1 MKIAGGRIVRIG
13 VIVMLCL
20 WQMVM
25 AGSARGNPTNGVV
38 ASGDATI
45 GSSDGTTL
53 TIRQNTPNVV
63 INWESFNIAPNEVTH
78 FIQPTALSL
87 ALNRIGGSAPSEIFG
102 TLRANGVVMLLNRN
116 GVIFQPGSQVD
127 VGGLVASSLHMT
139 DRDFLAGNYRLL
151 GAVTDG
157 LVRNLGN
164 IRAGSGGVYLIA
176 PNVENAGGGIITA
189 NDGSISLSAGTTAYL
204 SSRSD
209 GRGFL
214 VELQAPAGA
223 ALNLG
228 ALTADGGHISMSG
241 LSVNQQGVVQ
251 ANAIQSRGGKI
262 ELVAKQNPASP
273 GPTPARALLGASSR
287 TQADGGSIEVVG
299 QEVAHDGLLQANMV
313 GNRRGRIDV
322 RAMEGSQPGAGVAT
336 TGATS
341 RIQADGGDI
350 LVQGRTVTHQGTAQA
365 DSTGN
370 HTGHILF
377 WGKNALSFVG
387 TSYTRARGSQTGV
400 SNGGTIIG
408 MATDLSIGQLNVS
421 AGSIFDVSGGVQG
434 GHGGE
439 LLLGDRRGDAAGFG
453 AVPFLGGTAGGSYL
467 PGRFRLIPHDLALD
481 IGSTNL
487 GPLHDVTLVALNN
500 VTVTGSHRLENL
512 APGAPA
518 GRLRFL
524 AGNDLSFDNT
534 TIRVDPFGYDSPSP
548 PKDIVGVAG
557 NDIRFTNS
565 TLSTGHGG
573 SIEMTARSGSIRLI
587 DPTMRTLSS
596 VRVKGG
602 GDLVLTAQKD
612 IVASMRV
619 AQELTQNVLNGEDD
633 SNVQGLLVDGTRFT
647 DASGA
652 RTGTG
657 TLSITTKEGNFVGAT
672 VLADFRGP
680 GFMVRN
686 ADAVV
691 SVGGRI
697 GDTNLP
703 LDAGGLLPDG
713 LTVAALNRDRAGQQL
728 PPLEENAS
736 GYLDL
741 AMTDAKVSIH
751 AGGNLYLRRVS
762 DAGVA
767 WDLASPFAGT
777 ADWGR
782 FRTPGTQLE
791 GLPSGQPFFFGALL
805 NEGFQHNDVTLVSRH
820 GNLVLDTQRTPFFES
835 GGPNDMQV
843 FGQFLPARFDAQA
856 TEGTVQI
863 RSPLGFFNGPQARLN
878 FSAGG
883 NIDGLL
889 TYALGPPPAEFIRWV
904 YVPNLVEAGLSLRNY
919 VAIDTRKPVDPK
931 LQPFL
936 LTERPRGL
944 PDPETILQPPE
955 HLWELQPGFVP
966 SMRLSSQTPSSLG
979 GRLIGVPEEAGGVTA
994 STLGGL
1000 GSPDKASPPGTI
1012 RLTAGSNI
1020 HNLNMD
1026 FRDPT
1031 YLKDIRLQAG
1041 NDIRNVDL
1049 LATASNMGRDTRTV
1063 VESIPM
1069 LIDPTT
1075 GRVLRAPI
1083 LNGGPQDDVILIRDP
1098 NDGGRI
1104 RPWNGTESVDPAN
1117 VVNIRMVSVTKDVPV
1132 AKPAVTIEAGRDIK
1146 LGLVPESIPSAPGPS
1161 FGLRFFGNGTV
1172 SIKAGRDLDL
1182 GNGTGILMSPG
1193 LTPDRDPSLA
1203 GLLDIGV
1210 GRNLTM
1216 AQSRI
1221 VTDGGAGVSIHGND
1235 PAYIPGYDN
1244 SALHPVGVPESV
1256 RGRRNLLPIGGFIDV
1271 GETVSRRIGE
1281 ESTGIQV
1288 RLGGSV
1294 GVRANR
1300 ATVGFTDPPIV
1311 NFPLVRDPAAV
1322 HIQSTGDVN
1331 VRTSRI
1337 GTFSGGDIRI
1347 ISTAGSINAGSGGKG
1362 ERQLFQLDVPKL
1374 DANGRPILKSDGTI
1388 ETEPANFE
1396 VPGSGIF
1403 TYHPTDPQVLD
1414 FPKFDTPEITALKNE
1429 IFKQRVFNRNTASL
1443 EARAEAQIAK
1453 RTPEF
1458 DAIFEG
1464 FIIKN
1469 PGKLDPIT
1477 GERLPLS
1484 LGDVSLNAGADI
1496 VVPPAGIRGR
1506 RVDLVAGRTLDFQ
1519 GGEVQGKVTFKAA
1532 NLSGDVQVTGTFSG
1546 ATSGGA
1552 SVSIASS
1559 GGGGSV
1565 GGLSGVTGTVGA
1577 SAGASVASVSTA
1589 QKASEA
1595 AQEAVTEAS
1604 NQQAGQK
1611 NQQAAKTGPKE
1622 KDGKSMV
1629 AQALRG
1635 KRGVVIQVDVKP
1647 QTPSAN

>member
-1 MKIAGGRIVRIG
+1 MRIMGGHIVRIG
-13 VIVMLCL
+13 AIAVMCL
-20 WQMVM
+20 WQM
-25 AGSARGNPTNGVV
+25 AITGSARGNPTNGTV
-38 ASGDATI
+38 ASGEATI
-45 GSSDGTTL
+45 GSPDGSTL
-53 TIRQNTPNVV
+53 TIRQTTPKVI

-78 FIQPTALSL
+78 FIQPNALSL
-87 ALNRIGGSAPSEIFG
+87 ALNRIGGSTPSEIFG
-102 TLRANGVVMLLNRN
+102 TLRANGTVMLLNRN

-139 DRDFLAGNYRLL
+139 DRDFLAGNYRLV
-151 GAVTDG
+151 GAITDG

-176 PNVENAGGGIITA
+176 PNVENGAGALITA
-189 NDGSISLSAGTTAYL
+189 NDGAISLAAGTTAYL
-204 SSRSD
+204 SGRPD

-214 VELQAPAGA
+214 VELKAPAGA

-228 ALTADGGHISMSG
+228 ALTADGGHVSMSG

-251 ANAIQSRGGKI
+251 ANAIQNRGGKI
-262 ELVAKQNPASP
+262 ELVAKQNQAAP
-273 GPTPARALLGASSR
+273 GPTPARVLLGSSSR
-287 TQADGGSIEVVG
+287 TQADGGSIEVLG
-299 QEVAHDGLLQANMV
+299 QAVTHDGLLQANAV
-313 GNRRGRIDV
+313 GTQRGRIDV
-322 RAMEGSQPGAGVAT
+322 RATEGSLPGVGVAA

-341 RIQADGGDI
+341 RMQADGGDI
-350 LVQGRTVTHQGTAQA
+350 LVQGSTITHNGTAQA
-365 DSTGN
+365 DSIGN
-370 HTGHILF
+370 HSGHILF
-377 WGKNALSFVG
+377 WGKEALTFGG
-387 TSYTRARGSQTGV
+387 TSFARARGEPTGV

-408 MATDLSIGQLNVS
+408 MATDLSTGLVDVR
-421 AGSIFDVSGGVQG
+421 AGATFDVSGGLQG

-439 LLLGDRRGDAAGFG
+439 LLLGDRRGDAAGFS
-453 AVPFLGGTAGGSYL
+453 AVPFLGTAGSPFL
-467 PGRFRLIPHDLALD
+467 PGRFRLIPDNLSVD
-481 IGSTNL
+481 IGSQDL

-500 VTVTGSHRLENL
+500 MTVTGFRFLESL

-524 AGNDLSFDNT
+524 SGTDLSFERT
-534 TIRVDPFGYDSPSP
+534 TIRADPFTLDGPGSPR
-548 PKDIVGVAG
+548 DIVGIAG
-557 NDIRFTNS
+557 TDIRFS
-565 TLSTGHGG
+565 TTILSTGHGG
-573 SIEMTARSGSIRLI
+573 SIGMTARNGSIRLI
-587 DPTMRTLSS
+587 DPATRVLSS
-596 VRVKGG
+596 LRVKGG
-602 GDLVLTAQKD
+602 GDLVLTAQQD
-612 IVASMRV
+612 IVTSMRV
-619 AQELTQNVLNGEDD
+619 APELTQDVVNGADD

-647 DASGA
+647 NASGV

-657 TLSITTKEGNFVGAT
+657 TLSITTKEGNFIGAT

-686 ADAVV
+686 ADAVI
-691 SVGGRI
+691 SVAGRI

-713 LTVAALNRDRAGQQL
+713 LTLATLNQDRAAQQL
-728 PPLEENAS
+728 PLLEESAA
-736 GYLDL
+736 GYLNL

-751 AGGNLYLRRVS
+751 AGGNLYVRRLS

-767 WDLASPFAGT
+767 WDLADPLAGT

-791 GLPSGQPFFFGALL
+791 QFPSGQPFIVGALL
-805 NEGFQHNDVTLVSRH
+805 NEGFQRNDATLVSRH
-820 GNLVLDTQRTPFFES
+820 GNLILDTQRTPFFET
-835 GGPNDMQV
+835 GGSNDMQV
-843 FGQFLPARFDAQA
+843 FSQFLPARFDVQA

-863 RSPLGFFNGPQARLN
+863 RSPLSFFNGPLARLN

-883 NIDGLL
+883 NVEGLL
-889 TYALGPPPAEFIRWV
+889 TYAPGPPSLEFIRWV
-904 YVPNLVEAGLSLRNY
+904 YVPNRVEAGLSLRNY
-919 VAIDTRKPVDPK
+919 VAVDTRKPIDPAIR
-931 LQPFL
+931 PFL
-936 LTERPRGL
+936 LAERPSGL
-944 PDPETILQPPE
+944 PAPETSLEVPRN
-955 HLWELQPGFVP
+955 LFELQPGFVP
-966 SMRLSSQTPSSLG
+966 SMRITGQPPSSLV
-979 GRLIGVPEEAGGVTA
+979 GRSIGVFEEAGGVTA
-994 STLGGL
+994 STLDRA
-1000 GSPDKASPPGTI
+1000 GSPDNVSPPGTI
-1012 RLTAGSNI
+1012 RMTAGENVQ
-1020 HNLNMD
+1020 NLSLD

-1031 YLKDIRLQAG
+1031 YLKDTRIQAG
-1041 NDIRNVDL
+1041 SDIRNVDL
-1049 LATASNMGRDTRTV
+1049 IATASNLGRDTRTV

-1083 LNGGPQDDVILIRDP
+1083 LNGGPQDDVILIRDL

-1117 VVNIRMVSVTKDVPV
+1117 VVNIRVVPVTKEVPI
-1132 AKPAVTIEAGRDIK
+1132 ARPSVTIEAGRDIK
-1146 LGLVPESIPSAPGPS
+1146 LGLLPESTPSAPGPL
-1161 FGLRFFGNGTV
+1161 FGLRFVGNGTV

-1182 GNGTGILMSPG
+1182 GNGTGILMTPG
-1193 LTPDRDPSLA
+1193 LTPARDTSLA
-1203 GLLDIGV
+1203 GLVDIGV

-1235 PAYIPGYDN
+1235 PTYIPGYDN
-1244 SALHPVGVPESV
+1244 TALHPNGVPASV
-1256 RGRRNLLPIGGFIDV
+1256 RGRRNVAPTGGFIDV

-1288 RLGGSV
+1288 RVGGSV
-1294 GVRANR
+1294 GVRANQ
-1300 ATVGFTDPPIV
+1300 AAVGQTGIV
-1311 NFPLVRDPAAV
+1311 NFPLVPDRTAIR
-1322 HIQSTGDVN
+1322 IQATGDVN

-1337 GTFSGGDIRI
+1337 ATFSGGDIRI
-1347 ISTAGSINAGSGGKG
+1347 LSTAGSINAGSGGKG
-1362 ERQLFQLDVPKL
+1362 ERQLFQLEVPKL
-1374 DANGRPILKSDGTI
+1374 DANGRPILKPDGSP
-1388 ETEPANFE
+1388 ETEPVNFD

-1403 TYHPTDPQVLD
+1403 TFHPTDPQVLD
-1414 FPKFDTPEITALKNE
+1414 FPKFDTPEITAIKNE

-1443 EARAEAQIAK
+1443 EARAEALIDR

-1458 DAIFEG
+1458 DALFEE
-1464 FIIKN
+1464 FITRN
-1469 PGKLDPIT
+1469 PGKVDPVT
-1477 GERLPLS
+1477 GRRLPLS
-1484 LGDVSLNAGADI
+1484 LGDVSLDAASDI

-1519 GGEVQGKVTFKAA
+1519 GGEVQGKVTFRAA

-1565 GGLSGVTGTVGA
+1565 GGLTGVTGTVGA

-1589 QKASEA
+1589 QKASESG
-1595 AQEAVTEAS
+1595 QEAATDAA

-1611 NQQAAKTGPKE
+1611 NQQAAKTGSKE

-1629 AQALRG
+1629 ARALKG
-1635 KRGVVIQVDVKP
+1635 QRGVVIQVDVKP
-1647 QTPSAN
+1647 QAQPVN

>member
-1 MKIAGGRIVRIG
+1 MKITGGRIVQFGAVAMI
-13 VIVMLCL
+13 CL
-20 WQMVM
+20 WQVVM
-25 AGSARGNPTNGVV
+25 SGSAHGNPTNGVV
-38 ASGDATI
+38 ASGEASI
-45 GSSDGTTL
+45 GPPDGATL
-53 TIRQNTPNVV
+53 TIRQSTPNVI
-63 INWESFNIAPNEVTH
+63 INWQSFNIAPNEVTH
-78 FIQPTALSL
+78 FIQPNALSL
-87 ALNRIGGSAPSEIFG
+87 ALNRIGGGAPSEIFG
-102 TLRANGVVMLLNRN
+102 TLRANGIVMLLNRN

-164 IRAGSGGVYLIA
+164 IRAGPGGVYLIA
-176 PNVENAGGGIITA
+176 PNVENGGGGIITA
-189 NDGSISLSAGTTAYL
+189 NDGSISLAAGTTAYL
-204 SSRSD
+204 SGRSD

-214 VELQAPAGA
+214 VELQAPAGS

-262 ELVAKQNPASP
+262 ELVAKQGPTSP
-273 GPTPARALLGASSR
+273 GPTPARVRLGASSR

-299 QEVAHDGLLQANMV
+299 QEVAHDGLLQANVV
-313 GNRRGRIDV
+313 GSRRGRIDV
-322 RAMEGSQPGAGVAT
+322 RATEGSQPGSGVAV

-341 RIQADGGDI
+341 RMQADGGDI
-350 LVQGRTVTHQGTAQA
+350 LVQGKTVTHQGTAQA
-365 DSTGN
+365 DSVGD
-370 HTGHILF
+370 HTGHIHF
-377 WGKNALSFVG
+377 WGREAVTFGGAS
-387 TSYTRARGSQTGV
+387 STRARGSQTGI

-408 MATDLSIGQLNVS
+408 MATDLSIGQLNVGPG
-421 AGSIFDVSGGVQG
+421 AIFDVSGGIQG

-453 AVPFLGGTAGGSYL
+453 AVPFLGGTAGSSYSA
-467 PGRFRLIPHDLALD
+467 GRFRLIPNDLALD
-481 IGSTNL
+481 IGSENL

-500 VTVTGSHRLENL
+500 VTVTGSHVLENL

-534 TIRVDPFGYDSPSP
+534 TIRVDPSTLDSPGSP
-548 PKDIVGVAG
+548 RDIIGIAG

-573 SIEMTARSGSIRLI
+573 SIWMTARSGSIRLI
-587 DPTMRTLSS
+587 DPTTQTLSS
-596 VRVKGG
+596 LRVKGG
-602 GDLVLTAQKD
+602 GDLVLTAQQD

-619 AQELTQNVLNGEDD
+619 AQELTQDVLNLAND

-647 DASGA
+647 NASGV

-657 TLSITTKEGNFVGAT
+657 TLLITTKEGNFIGGN
-672 VLADFRGP
+672 LLGDLRGP

-703 LDAGGLLPDG
+703 LDAGGRLPDG
-713 LTVAALNRDRAGQQL
+713 LALAALNRDRVAQGL
-728 PPLEENAS
+728 LPLEENAT

-751 AGGNLYLRRVS
+751 AGGNLYVRRVS

-767 WDLASPFAGT
+767 WDLANPFAGT

-791 GLPSGQPFFFGALL
+791 GWPSGEPIVPGAQL
-805 NEGFQHNDVTLVSRH
+805 NEGFQHNDAILVSRH
-820 GNLVLDTQRTPFFES
+820 GNVILDTQRTPFFES
-835 GGPNDMQV
+835 GGPADMQV
-843 FGQFLPARFDAQA
+843 FAQFLPARFDAQA

-878 FSAGG
+878 ISAGG
-883 NIDGLL
+883 NIEGLL
-889 TYALGPPPAEFIRWV
+889 TYDLGPPPSEFIRWV
-904 YVPNLVEAGLSLRNY
+904 YVPGRVEPGLSLRNY
-919 VAIDTRKPVDPK
+919 VAIDVRKPIDPT

-936 LTERPRGL
+936 LAERPRGL
-944 PDPETILQPPE
+944 PAPETSLQIPE
-955 HLWELQPGFVP
+955 HLFELQPGFVP
-966 SMRLSSQTPSSLG
+966 SMRISSQTPSSLA
-979 GRLIGVPEEAGGVTA
+979 GRPIGQFDGVNA
-994 STLGGL
+994 STLGEL
-1000 GSPDKASPPGTI
+1000 GAPDKASPPGAI
-1012 RLTAGSNI
+1012 RMTAGDTI
-1020 HNLNMD
+1020 QNLSLD
-1026 FRDPT
+1026 LRDPT
-1031 YLKDIRLQAG
+1031 YLKDTRLQAG
-1041 NDIRNVDL
+1041 NDIRNVEL
-1049 LATASNMGRDTRTV
+1049 VATASNLGTETRTV
-1063 VESIPM
+1063 VELIPM

-1117 VVNIRMVSVTKDVPV
+1117 VVNIRVVSVTKAVPV
-1132 AKPAVTIEAGRDIK
+1132 AKSAVTIEAGRDIK
-1146 LGLVPESIPSAPGPS
+1146 LGLVPESRPSNPGPA
-1161 FGLRFFGNGTV
+1161 FGLTFSGNGTV

-1182 GNGTGILMSPG
+1182 GNGAGIRMTPG
-1193 LTPDRDPSLA
+1193 LTPGRDPSLA
-1203 GLLDIGV
+1203 GALNIGV

-1235 PAYIPGYDN
+1235 PTYIPGYDN
-1244 SALHPVGVPESV
+1244 SALHPSGVPASV
-1256 RGRRNLLPIGGFIDV
+1256 RGRRNLAPTGGFIDV

-1288 RLGGSV
+1288 RVGGSV

-1300 ATVGFTDPPIV
+1300 ATVGSTGIV
-1311 NFPLVRDPAAV
+1311 NFPLVPDRAAI

-1362 ERQLFQLDVPKL
+1362 ERQQFSLDVPKL
-1374 DANGRPILKSDGTI
+1374 DANGRPIIRPDGTVQ
-1388 ETEPANFE
+1388 TESVSFE

-1429 IFKQRVFNRNTASL
+1429 ILKQRVFNRNTVSL
-1443 EARAEAQIAK
+1443 EARAETLIKQ

-1458 DAIFEG
+1458 DALFEK
-1464 FIIKN
+1464 FITRN
-1469 PGKLDPIT
+1469 PDKVDPIS
-1477 GERLPLS
+1477 GNPLPLS
-1484 LGDVSLNAGADI
+1484 LGDVSLDAGLDI

-1565 GGLSGVTGTVGA
+1565 GGLTGVTGTVGA
-1577 SAGASVASVSTA
+1577 AAGASVASVSTA
-1589 QKASEA
+1589 QQASEA
-1595 AQEAVTEAS
+1595 AQESVTEAS
-1604 NQQAGQK
+1604 NQQAEK
-1611 NQQAAKTGPKE
+1611 KQQAAKTGPKE

-1635 KRGVVIQVDVKP
+1635 KRGVIIQVDVKP
-1647 QTPSAN
+1647 QTPSVH

>member
-1 MKIAGGRIVRIG
+1 MKITGGAFVRIWL
-13 VIVMLCL
+13 IVVMCL
-20 WQMVM
+20 WQMAI

-38 ASGDATI
+38 ASGEATI
-45 GSSDGTTL
+45 GPPDGTTL
-53 TIRQNTPNVV
+53 TIRQTTPKVI
-63 INWESFNIAPNEVTH
+63 INWDSFNIAPNEVTH
-78 FIQPTALSL
+78 FIQPSALSL
-87 ALNRIGGSAPSEIFG
+87 ALNRIGGGTPSEIFG
-102 TLRANGVVMLLNRN
+102 ALRANGIVMLLNRN
-116 GVIFQPGSQVD
+116 GVILQPGSQVD

-139 DRDFLAGNYRLL
+139 DRDFLAGNYRLV
-151 GAVTDG
+151 GAITDG
-157 LVRNLGN
+157 LVRNVGN

-176 PNVENAGGGIITA
+176 PNVENGAGGIITA
-189 NDGSISLSAGTTAYL
+189 NDGSVSLAAGTTAYL

-228 ALTADGGHISMSG
+228 TITADGGHISMSG

-251 ANAIQSRGGKI
+251 ANALQSRGGKI
-262 ELVAKQNPASP
+262 ELVAKQSPTTP
-273 GPTPARALLGASSR
+273 GPTSARASLGASSR
-287 TQADGGSIEVVG
+287 TQADGGSIEIVG
-299 QEVAHDGLLQANMV
+299 QDVVHDGLLQANAV
-313 GNRRGRIDV
+313 GNQRGRIDV
-322 RAMEGSQPGAGVAT
+322 RATEGSQPGAGVVT

-341 RIQADGGDI
+341 RMQADGGDV
-350 LVQGRTVTHQGTAQA
+350 LVQGNSVTHQGAAQA
-365 DSTGN
+365 DSVGTQA
-370 HTGHILF
+370 GHVLF
-377 WGKNALSFVG
+377 WGKQGLTFVG
-387 TSYTRARGSQTGV
+387 ASSIRARGSQTGI

-408 MATDLSIGQLNVS
+408 MATDLSSGLLDVR
-421 AGSIFDVSGGVQG
+421 AGATFDVSGGVQG

-439 LLLGDRRGDAAGFG
+439 LLLGDRRGEAAGFG
-453 AVPFLGGTAGGSYL
+453 AVPFVGTAATGYL
-467 PGRFRLIPHDLALD
+467 AGRFRLIPADLALD
-481 IGSTNL
+481 IGSQDL
-487 GPLHDVTLVALNN
+487 GPLQDVTLVALNN
-500 VTVTGSHRLENL
+500 VTVNGVRFLESV

-524 AGNDLSFDNT
+524 AGNDLAFDNT
-534 TIRVDPFGYDSPSP
+534 TIRVDPFTLDNPGS
-548 PKDIVGVAG
+548 PKDLVGLAG
-557 NDIRFTNS
+557 NDIRLTNS
-565 TLSTGHGG
+565 ILSTGHGG
-573 SIEMTARSGSIRLI
+573 SIWMTARSGSIRLV
-587 DPTMRTLSS
+587 DPATFTLSS
-596 VRVKGG
+596 LRVKGG
-602 GDLVLTAQKD
+602 GDLVLTAQQD

-619 AQELTQNVLNGEDD
+619 AQELTQSVLNGEDD

-647 DASGA
+647 NAAGV

-657 TLSITTKEGNFVGAT
+657 TLSITTKEGNFIGGN
-672 VLADFRGP
+672 LLGNLRGP

-691 SVGGRI
+691 SVRGRI
-697 GDTNLP
+697 GDPNLP
-703 LDAGGLLPDG
+703 LDASGLLPDG
-713 LTVAALNRDRAGQQL
+713 LALATLNRDRVAQGL
-728 PPLEENAS
+728 LPLEEDAS

-751 AGGNLYLRRVS
+751 AGGNLYVRRVS

-767 WDLASPFAGT
+767 WDLANPLAGT

-782 FRTPGTQLE
+782 FRTPGTPLE
-791 GLPSGQPFFFGALL
+791 GFPNGQPFLFGALL
-805 NEGFQHNDVTLVSRH
+805 NEGFQHNDAILVSRH

-835 GGPNDMQV
+835 GGHPDMQV
-843 FGQFLPARFDAQA
+843 FSQHLPARFDAQA
-856 TEGTVQI
+856 TEGSVQI
-863 RSPLGFFNGPQARLN
+863 RSGLGFFNGPQARLN
-878 FSAGG
+878 ISAGG
-883 NIDGLL
+883 NIEGLL

-904 YVPNLVEAGLSLRNY
+904 YIPNHVEVGLSLRNY
-919 VAIDTRKPVDPK
+919 VAYDTRKPIDPSIR
-931 LQPFL
+931 PFL
-936 LTERPRGL
+936 LAERPSGL
-944 PDPETILQPPE
+944 PAPETSLQVPDN
-955 HLWELQPGFVP
+955 LFELQPGFVP
-966 SMRLSSQTPSSLG
+966 FMRITGQPPSSLV
-979 GRLIGVPEEAGGVTA
+979 GRPIGVVEESGGVTA
-994 STLGGL
+994 STLDRFGI
-1000 GSPDKASPPGTI
+1000 PDQASPAGTI
-1012 RLTAGSNI
+1012 RMTAGDNI
-1020 HNLNMD
+1020 HNLSMD

-1031 YLKDIRLQAG
+1031 YLKDTRIQAG
-1041 NDIRNVDL
+1041 SDIRNVDL
-1049 LATASNMGRDTRTV
+1049 QATPANLGTETRTV

-1075 GRVLRAPI
+1075 GRILRAP
-1083 LNGGPQDDVILIRDP
+1083 GPDDVILIRDP

-1104 RPWNGTESVDPAN
+1104 RPWNGTEAVDPAN
-1117 VVNIRMVSVTKDVPV
+1117 VVNIRMVSVTKDIPV
-1132 AKPAVTIEAGRDIK
+1132 AKPAVTIEAGQDIK
-1146 LGLVPESIPSAPGPS
+1146 LGLVPESTPTAPGPS
-1161 FGLRFFGNGTV
+1161 FGLRFFGNGAV

-1182 GNGTGILMSPG
+1182 GNGTGITMTPG
-1193 LTPDRDPSLA
+1193 LTPTRNSSLA
-1203 GLLDIGV
+1203 GVLDIGV

-1244 SALHPVGVPESV
+1244 SALHPSSVPLSV
-1256 RGRRNLLPIGGFIDV
+1256 RGRRNLAPIGGFIDV
-1271 GETVSRRIGE
+1271 GDTVGRRIGE

-1288 RLGGSV
+1288 RVGGSV

-1322 HIQSTGDVN
+1322 HIQATGDVN

-1337 GTFSGGDIRI
+1337 ATFSGGDIRI

-1362 ERQLFQLDVPKL
+1362 EQQLFQLEIPLL
-1374 DANGRPILKSDGTI
+1374 DANGRPIVKEDGTL
-1388 ETEPANFE
+1388 ETIKENFE

-1403 TYHPTDPQVLD
+1403 TYHPTDPQVLN

-1443 EARAEAQIAK
+1443 EARAEALIDQ

-1458 DAIFEG
+1458 DALFED
-1464 FIIKN
+1464 FITRN
-1469 PGKLDPIT
+1469 PAKVDPIT
-1477 GERLPLS
+1477 GKRLPLS
-1484 LGDVSLNAGADI
+1484 LGDVALDAGLDI

-1506 RVDLVAGRTLDFQ
+1506 RVDLIAGRTLDFQ

-1589 QKASEA
+1589 QKTSEA
-1595 AQEAVTEAS
+1595 AQEAVKEAS
-1604 NQQAGQK
+1604 NQQ
-1611 NQQAAKTGPKE
+1611 NQQAAATGGKE
-1622 KDGKSMV
+1622 KDEKGKL
-1629 AQALRG
+1629 ARALRV

-1647 QTPSAN
+1647 QAQSLN

>member
-1 MKIAGGRIVRIG
+1 MNIRSGTIGRLV
-13 VIVMLCL
+13 VITLLGL
-20 WQMVM
+20 WPMIL
-25 AGSARGNPTNGVV
+25 AGSAHGNPTNGSVT
-38 ASGDATI
+38 SGEATI
-45 GSSDGTTL
+45 GPADGNTL
-53 TIRQNTPNVV
+53 TIRQTTPNVV

-78 FIQPTALSL
+78 FIQPNALSL
-87 ALNRIGGSAPSEIFG
+87 ALNRIGGTAPSEIFG
-102 TLRANGVVMLLNRN
+102 ALRANGIVMLLNRN

-127 VGGLVASSLHMT
+127 VGGLVASSLNMT

-164 IRAGSGGVYLIA
+164 IRAGAGGVYLIA
-176 PNVENAGGGIITA
+176 PNVENGASGIITA
-189 NDGSISLSAGTTAYL
+189 NDGSVSLAAGTTAYL

-214 VELQAPAGA
+214 VELQAPVGE

-228 ALTADGGHISMSG
+228 TLTADGGHISMAG

-251 ANAIQSRGGKI
+251 ANAIANRGGKI
-262 ELVAKQNPASP
+262 ELVAKPNSTTP
-273 GPTPARALLGASSR
+273 GPTAARVRLGATSR
-287 TQADGGSIEVVG
+287 TQADGGSIEVIG
-299 QEVAHDGLLQANMV
+299 QEVAHDGLLQANV
-313 GNRRGRIDV
+313 AGGRRGRIDV

-336 TGATS
+336 TGGTS
-341 RIQADGGDI
+341 RMQADGGDI
-350 LVQGRTVTHQGTAQA
+350 LVQGNRVTHQGTAQA
-365 DSTGN
+365 ESVGDR
-370 HTGHILF
+370 TGHIHF
-377 WGKNALSFVG
+377 WGREALTFGG
-387 TSYTRARGSQTGV
+387 TSVTRARGGPTGV
-400 SNGGTIIG
+400 SHGGTIVG
-408 MATDLSIGQLNVS
+408 MATDLSRGQLDVN
-421 AGSIFDVSGGVQG
+421 AGATFDVSGGFQG

-439 LLLGDRRGDAAGFG
+439 LLLGDRRADAAGFS
-453 AVPFLGGTAGGSYL
+453 AVPFIGAAGSTYL
-467 PGRFRLIPHDLALD
+467 AGRFRLIPADLVLD
-481 IGSTNL
+481 IGSVDL
-487 GPLHDVTLVALNN
+487 GPLQDVTLAALNN
-500 VTVTGSHRLENL
+500 VTVTGSRFLESL
-512 APGAPA
+512 APGAST

-524 AGNDLSFDNT
+524 SGNDLLFESA
-534 TIRVDPFGYDSPSP
+534 TIRVDPFTLDTPGVPR
-548 PKDIVGVAG
+548 DIVGVAG
-557 NDIRFTNS
+557 NDIRFRTS

-573 SIEMTARSGSIRLI
+573 NIEMAARSGSIRLI
-587 DPTMRTLSS
+587 DQTVALLSS
-596 VRVKGG
+596 LRVKGG
-602 GDLVLTAQKD
+602 GDLVLTAQRD

-619 AQELTQNVLNGEDD
+619 AQELTQDVVNGGDD

-647 DASGA
+647 NAAGV

-657 TLSITTKEGNFVGAT
+657 TLSITTKEGNFVGGT

-703 LDAGGLLPDG
+703 LDAGGLLPDA
-713 LTVAALNRDRAGQQL
+713 LTLAALNRDRAAQQL
-728 PPLEENAS
+728 PPLEESAA
-736 GYLDL
+736 GYLDV

-751 AGGNLYLRRVS
+751 AGGNLYVRRLS

-767 WDLASPFAGT
+767 WDLANPLAGT

-782 FRTPGTQLE
+782 FRTPGTPLE
-791 GLPSGQPFFFGALL
+791 GFPSGQPFMFGALL
-805 NEGFQHNDVTLVSRH
+805 NEGFQHNDASLVSRH
-820 GNLVLDTQRTPFFES
+820 GNVILDTQRTPFFES
-835 GGPNDMQV
+835 GGHDDMRV
-843 FGQFLPARFDAQA
+843 FGQMLPARFDVQA

-863 RSPLGFFNGPQARLN
+863 RSPLRFFNGPQARLN
-878 FSAGG
+878 VSAGG
-883 NIDGLL
+883 NIEGLL
-889 TYALGPPPAEFIRWV
+889 TYAPGPPSPEFIRWV
-904 YVPNLVEAGLSLRNY
+904 YVPGRVEPGISLRNY
-919 VAIDTRKPVDPK
+919 VAIDIRKPIDPL

-936 LTERPRGL
+936 GAARPPGL
-944 PDPETILQPPE
+944 PAPETALTPPDS
-955 HLWELQPGFVP
+955 LFELQPGSVP
-966 SMRLSSQTPSSLG
+966 FISITGQSPSSLV
-979 GRLIGVPEEAGGVTA
+979 GRMIGLGEEAGGVLA
-994 STLGGL
+994 STLDKV
-1000 GSPDKASPPGTI
+1000 GSPDNASQPGTI
-1012 RLTAGSNI
+1012 QMTAGDTI
-1020 HNLNMD
+1020 RNLNMD

-1031 YLKDIRLQAG
+1031 YLKETRLQAG
-1041 NDIRNVDL
+1041 NDIQNVNL
-1049 LATASNMGRDTRTV
+1049 AATASNLGSEFRTV

-1069 LIDPTT
+1069 LIDPAT

-1083 LNGGPQDDVILIRDP
+1083 LNGGSTDDVILIRDP

-1104 RPWNGTESVDPAN
+1104 RPWNGTESVDPGN
-1117 VVNIRMVSVTKDVPV
+1117 VVNIRVVSVTKQVPV
-1132 AKPAVTIEAGRDIK
+1132 AKPGVVIEAGRDIK
-1146 LGLVPESIPSAPGPS
+1146 LGLLPESTPTIPGPS
-1161 FGLRFFGNGTV
+1161 FGLTFSGNGTV
-1172 SIKAGRDLDL
+1172 SVKAGRDLDL
-1182 GNGTGILMSPG
+1182 GNGAGIRMTPG
-1193 LTPDRDPSLA
+1193 LTPGRDASLA
-1203 GLLDIGV
+1203 GALHIGV
-1210 GRNLTM
+1210 GRNLSMT
-1216 AQSRI
+1216 QSRI

-1235 PAYIPGYDN
+1235 PSYIPGYDN
-1244 SALHPVGVPESV
+1244 SALHPLGVPVSV
-1256 RGRRNLLPIGGFIDV
+1256 RGRRNLAPTGGFIDV
-1271 GETVSRRIGE
+1271 GATVNRRIGE

-1294 GVRANR
+1294 GVRATR
-1300 ATVGFTDPPIV
+1300 ATVGQTGIV
-1311 NFPLVRDPAAV
+1311 NFPLVPDRTAI

-1374 DANGRPILKSDGTI
+1374 DANGRPILKDDGTI
-1388 ETEPANFE
+1388 ETSRENFE

-1403 TYHPTDPQVLD
+1403 TFHPADPQALD
-1414 FPKFDTPEITALKNE
+1414 FPKFDTPEITAVKNE

-1443 EARAEAQIAK
+1443 EARAEALIDQ

-1458 DAIFEG
+1458 DALFEE
-1464 FIIKN
+1464 FITRN
-1469 PGKLDPIT
+1469 PNKVDPVT
-1477 GERLPLS
+1477 GRPRPLS
-1484 LGDVSLNAGADI
+1484 LGDVLLDAASDI

-1506 RVDLVAGRTLDFQ
+1506 RVDLLAGRTLDFQ
-1519 GGEVQGKVTFKAA
+1519 GGEVQGKVTFRAA

-1565 GGLSGVTGTVGA
+1565 GGLTGVTGTVGA

-1589 QKASEA
+1589 QKSSEA
-1595 AQEAVTEAS
+1595 AQDAVTDAA

-1622 KDGKSMV
+1622 KDGKSMM

-1647 QTPSAN
+1647 QPPSTH